1 MARRRRPARDPAPV
15 LPGWRVTY
23 GFLKEKLA
31 QVPRLLRGIV
41 TDLLRL
47 LTRPAPEE
55 AVTNLAEAIENATT
69 AVPDAATAAAATNL
83 AEVIENAAT
92 AIPDA
97 APAAA
102 ATNLAEVSKNAA
114 TAVPDAVPAA
124 AATNLVEASKNAATA
139 VPDAATAAA
148 ATNLAEATKN
158 AATAVPDAATAVPDA
173 ATGVNYAGEAC
184 ATDPDAAT
192 ALSYAGEA
200 GPYTA
205 TGVNSRVA
213 ASRTKIKELQQEG
226 AVLLQASSSKVKA
239 TPSHP
244 LQPKS
249 FVEVP
254 IDSNKLRYTSPTQF
268 AIKDWDYIVKAI
280 VAIREILITFFW
292 QGDLGDSY
300 NLDMLFAEEATEED
314 PVRRAHRTYSI
325 EAANCRKGYMLCL
338 ICHLEGRVRDRFVKD
353 ENDQVK
359 THCSKKHR
367 TSGILCEKSGLLFRR
382 FKGMP
387 FSWKPNKPGSL
398 ILQAKVLQKGQH
410 ESLHM
415 EYNNQYVEAI
425 GLFMRLGS

>member
-1 MARRRRPARDPAPV
+1 MAHRRRPARDPAPV

-249 FVEVP
+249 VRGGP
-254 IDSNKLRYTSPTQF
+254 NRQQQ
-268 AIKDWDYIVKAI
+268 AQAI

-338 ICHLEGRVRDRFVKD
+338 ICHLEG
-353 ENDQVK
+353 ENP
-359 THCSKKHR
+359 
-367 TSGILCEKSGLLFRR
+367 LL
-382 FKGMP
+382 
-387 FSWKPNKPGSL
+387 
-398 ILQAKVLQKGQH
+398 
-410 ESLHM
+410 
-415 EYNNQYVEAI
+415 
-425 GLFMRLGS
+425 